1 MDTDSLDPGF
11 FATTIHFVVKK
22 TLSDWKN
29 SLFRIVAVKRLQILF
44 NFVCKKIGHLNNA
57 IALWCFWICYNIL
70 TVDALIGFCNTHNF
84 LIEILSP
91 PLLISFFAVLPKCRS
106 YPFLRRRLARA
117 NRQSWRSR
125 IPFGRSLNF
134 SRTKVLNVLYPVVD
148 KDSIVLYNVLW
159 SDVNYPKFPKS
170 AFSKKESN
178 KCPI

>member
-1 MDTDSLDPGF
+1 MAEVVNTDSLDPGF

-29 SLFRIVAVKRLQILF
+29 SFFRIVAVKRLQILF

-57 IALWCFWICYNIL
+57 IALWCFWIR
-70 TVDALIGFCNTHNF
+70 
-84 LIEILSP
+84 

-106 YPFLRRRLARA
+106 YPFLRRRFARA
-117 NRQSWRSR
+117 NRQSWQSR

-134 SRTKVLNVLYPVVD
+134 SRKKVLNVLYPVVD
-148 KDSIVLYNVLW
+148 KDSTVLYNVLW

-170 AFSKKESN
+170 AFSKKERN